1 MYNLFMVLRAVI
13 VSSAGAAA
21 VAALPVAA
29 LPVAAAAVR
38 SDEEVQGLIEKGTLK
53 KLKVGD
59 LKAILE
65 EKGESTAG
73 KKVELV
79 QRVETWF
86 GYT

>member
-1 MYNLFMVLRAVI
+1 
-13 VSSAGAAA
+13 
-21 VAALPVAA
+21 
-29 LPVAAAAVR
+29 
-38 SDEEVQGLIEKGTLK
+38 
-53 KLKVGD
+53 VGD
-59 LKAILE
+59 LKAILK

>member
-1 MYNLFMVLRAVI
+1 M
-13 VSSAGAAA
+13 AALP

-29 LPVAAAAVR
+29 LPVAALPVVAVAVAALPVAAVAVR
-38 SDEEVQGLIEKGTLK
+38 SDEEVEELIEKGTLK

-59 LKAILE
+59 LKAILK

-79 QRVETWF
+79 QRVEAWF